1 MTRSEVRLA
10 LMAMEDLGARTLRLF
25 LASGTTVLA
34 HEWFLEDPFVDGA
47 AGHHPPGGGA
57 GEGFLRVI
65 VHGRHAMIAVRHIA
79 VIEMVPYP

>member
-10 LMAMEDLGARTLRLF
+10 LTAMEDLGARTLRLF

-47 AGHHPPGGGA
+47 AGHPPPGA
-57 GEGFLRVI
+57 GEGFLRVM
-65 VHGRHAMIAVRHIA
+65 VRGRTAVIAVRHIA